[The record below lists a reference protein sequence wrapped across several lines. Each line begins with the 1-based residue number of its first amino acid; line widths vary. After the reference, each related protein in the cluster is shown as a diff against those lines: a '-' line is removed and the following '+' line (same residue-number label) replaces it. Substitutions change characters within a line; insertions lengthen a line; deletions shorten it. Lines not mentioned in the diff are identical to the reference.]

1 MAVAG
6 RKTPSPLRRGAGRV
20 LIVGLEGTALSPA
33 EAAWLRLIRP
43 GGIILFRRNVEEP
56 RQVHALLRAAAVAA
70 TGSASGPL
78 LRCMDVEGGT
88 VDRLRDLVAPLPS
101 LEQAAATGDPKLFT
115 AHGRLAGREMRLL
128 GLNVNFAPV
137 LDLKTEASAP
147 VMSSRVHCGD
157 PEEAARY
164 AAHFLD
170 GLAKEGVL
178 GCAKHFPGLGSG
190 AVDSHQTT
198 PRIDKPF
205 AALWAEDL
213 LPYRMLASR
222 LPLVMV
228 SHATYPQTRSK
239 SDPASVSGFWI
250 TEVLRKKIGFRG
262 LVVSDDMEM
271 GGILSQMAIAGAAIG
286 SLLAGTHLIEIC
298 HQPARIFAAYE
309 ALLSEAEHSPAFARQ
324 LRRAA
329 AQVERFERKR
339 LHPFPPVPAPKAL
352 ESVRREIQK
361 FSALLGNQP
370 VKKQSKNH
378 GKDQGAIEEP
388 ARRSSGRVK
397 GGPQ

>member
-1 MAVAG
+1 MAVTG
-6 RKTPSPLRRGAGRV
+6 RKALSPLRRAAGRV
-20 LIVGLEGTALSPA
+20 LVAGLEGTALSQE

-56 RQVHALLRAAAVAA
+56 RQVHALLRAATIAA

-78 LRCMDVEGGT
+78 LRSMDVEGGT

-101 LEQAAATGDPKLFT
+101 VAEAAATGDPKLFT
-115 AHGRLAGREMRLL
+115 MHGRLAGREMRLL
-128 GLNVNFAPV
+128 GLNANFAPV
-137 LDLKTEASAP
+137 LDLKTEASGP
-147 VMSSRVHCGD
+147 VMSSRVSSANPD
-157 PEEAARY
+157 EATRY

-178 GCAKHFPGLGSG
+178 GCGKHFPGLGSG

-198 PRIDKPF
+198 PRIGKPF
-205 AALWAEDL
+205 AALWEEDL
-213 LPYRMLASR
+213 LPYRRLGSR

-250 TEVLRKKIGFRG
+250 TEVLRKRIGFRG

-271 GGILSQMAIAGAAIG
+271 GGILSQMDIAGAAIR

-298 HQPARIFAAYE
+298 HQPARIFTAYE

-324 LRRAA
+324 LRQTA
-329 AQVERFERKR
+329 AQVERFERDR
-339 LHPFPPVPAPKAL
+339 LRRFPPIPSPKAV
-352 ESVRREIQK
+352 ERIRREIEE
-361 FSALLGNQP
+361 FAALLKNPPAEKQLRNQ
-370 VKKQSKNH
+370 
-378 GKDQGAIEEP
+378 GKDQRPLAGSVRQP
-388 ARRSSGRVK
+388 ARRGKSG
-397 GGPQ
+397 PE